1 MNNYV
6 THNEQTRV
14 IEIAFD
20 KLFNRDDISHMNNFA
35 INKRSYYN
43 CLDLISNDLNLVL
56 NRYHDL
62 AYSLLEIRY
71 YMLTNKA
78 EYTYMN
84 FYKDIERLFLDNPN
98 LIQVITDIV
107 DEEYTLDLNE
117 TSTGKK
123 INVELQVT
131 DELNKVY
138 LKSSILMRILI
149 PLLCDF
155 NSDDD
160 TTESLIYD
168 IFTEIIKRFDG
179 NSTSALNKLYKIIYS
194 RVFQTKYSDV
204 VIWTYLKNMSVDL
217 MIIIKK
223 YYKIIIKNIFPKI
236 NHNSSVISYLDVVIK
251 QKLKFL
257 FTYKYPISY
266 KPLKAE
272 TTDDEELSEQ
282 ERMEINLLRNDQGM
296 SIINEMSIMQEISKI
311 KKKYSVTDTE
321 IKEFI
326 DGRQL
331 NSIQIYLV
339 KIFYADKIKIN
350 SNKKDIFYLLYGMK
364 RELEDMNF
372 SIIPD
377 ILSCSIAQ
385 NVRKMN
391 NRKKLVE
398 KVVSSEKY
406 TYLLKSYLPIKN
418 ILDKNNVILS
428 LMTIKNSK
436 FLNKEKEE
444 MDFSTEQLAEE
455 VLDLLLYI

>member
-1 MNNYV
+1 MNKYV
-6 THNEQTRV
+6 KFNNQTRT
-14 IEIAFD
+14 ISIAFD

-43 CLDLISNDLNLVL
+43 CLDLISDDINLVL
-56 NRYHDL
+56 NRHHDF

-71 YMLTNKA
+71 NMITEKEN
-78 EYTYMN
+78 YTYMN
-84 FYKDIERLFLDNPN
+84 FFQDIERLFLNN
-98 LIQVITDIV
+98 EALIQVITDIV
-107 DEEYTLDLNE
+107 DEEYSLNLNKMSE
-117 TSTGKK
+117 GKN

-131 DELNKVY
+131 DELNKIY
-138 LKSSILMRILI
+138 LKSSILMRLLI

-155 NSDDD
+155 NGDDE

-168 IFTEIIKRFDG
+168 IFTEIIKKFDG
-179 NSTSALNKLYKIIYS
+179 DSTSALNKLYKIIYS

-217 MIIIKK
+217 MIIIKR
-223 YYKIIIKNIFPKI
+223 YYKVVIKNIFPKI
-236 NHNSSVISYLDVVIK
+236 KHNTSVISYLDVVVK

-266 KPLKAE
+266 KPLRAE
-272 TTDDEELSEQ
+272 TTDDDELSEQ

-311 KKKYSVTDTE
+311 KKKYKVTEQDM
-321 IKEFI
+321 KDFI
-326 DGRQL
+326 NGRQL
-331 NSIQIYLV
+331 NSIQIYLI
-339 KIFYADKIKIN
+339 KIYYSNKITIN
-350 SNKKDIFYLLYGMK
+350 SNKRDIFYLLYGMK
-364 RELEDMNF
+364 RDLEEMNF
-372 SIIPD
+372 NIIPE
-377 ILSCSIAQ
+377 ILDCSIAQ

-398 KVVSSEKY
+398 KVISSEKY
-406 TYLLKSYLPIKN
+406 TYLLKNYLPIRN

-436 FLNKEKEE
+436 FMSREKEE
-444 MDFSTEQLAEE
+444 IEFSTEHLAEE